1 MKILDCTFRDGGYY
15 NNWDFDDELVEK
27 YFTAMSDSG
36 VDIVELGFRYAPK
49 PGYFGPYAYLSEAL
63 INRFQ
68 FDRYSFELA
77 VMIEEP
83 DISSFEV
90 DGLDFI
96 DKFFVHKSESQIDIV
111 RIAVH
116 FERAEKIVPAVKKLS
131 ALGYEVIVNLMQIS
145 RIPIKDVKS
154 LLVRLRG
161 IDEIKALYFAD
172 SLGSMG
178 TSDVVELCEIF
189 KSSWSRSFGF
199 HAHNNCG
206 QAVENSIAAMAN
218 GCGYIDC
225 TVTGMGRGAGNT
237 LTESFLL
244 RSGRCQ
250 LGICN
255 L

>member
-1 MKILDCTFRDGGYY
+1 M
-15 NNWDFDDELVEK
+15 
-27 YFTAMSDSG
+27 
-36 VDIVELGFRYAPK
+36 
-49 PGYFGPYAYLSEAL
+49 
-63 INRFQ
+63 
-68 FDRYSFELA
+68 
-77 VMIEEP
+77 
-83 DISSFEV
+83 
-90 DGLDFI
+90 
-96 DKFFVHKSESQIDIV
+96 
-111 RIAVH
+111 
-116 FERAEKIVPAVKKLS
+116 PAVKKLS

-250 LGICN
+250 LGDLQSLTEVVLDYFVPLRAKFGWGESLTYQIAARGQVHPTYVQT
-255 L
+255 LETRRSDLKGVKWRLS